1 MFGSDNMY
9 DCKALVDGCH
19 PSIANG
25 ISLHIINQ
33 DIMLE
38 NNMWI
43 IFEDNEHVQNGDD
56 E

>member
-1 MFGSDNMY
+1 MFGSDNIY

-19 PSIANG
+19 PSIAIG

-33 DIMLE
+33 DILE
-38 NNMWI
+38 NIMRI
-43 IFEDNEHVQNGDD
+43 IFEDNEHIQNGDD